1 MPIVL
6 AAVLFASGHQAALGS
21 PGGGQAAEADRIFH
35 LARTDLAKRL
45 GIEERAIKKVSVQ
58 AKTWPDASLGC
69 PKPDEMYA
77 QVETEGYLIELEA
90 GGKKY
95 AYHSDRKRAVPC
107 E

>member
-6 AAVLFASGHQAALGS
+6 AAVLFASGHLAAPGS
-21 PGGGQAAEADRIFH
+21 PDGGQATDAERVYH

-45 GIEERAIKKVSVQ
+45 RIEERAVKKLSVEP
-58 AKTWPDASLGC
+58 KTWPDASLGC
-69 PKPDEMYA
+69 PKPDTMYA
-77 QVETEGYLIELEA
+77 QVETPGYFVELEA

-95 AYHSDRKRAVPC
+95 AYHCDRKRAVLC